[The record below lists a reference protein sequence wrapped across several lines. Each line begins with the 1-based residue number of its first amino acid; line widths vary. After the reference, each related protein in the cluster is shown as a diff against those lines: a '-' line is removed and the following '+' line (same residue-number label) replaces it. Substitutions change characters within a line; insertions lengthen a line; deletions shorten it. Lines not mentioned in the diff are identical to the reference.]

1 MLTFDG
7 GSQGEQS
14 SAGSGAVLYRKD
26 DDGQFDEIAAWSLKL
41 GPGRTN
47 NEAEYEALCM
57 GLEKVNELIEEPA
70 NLIIQGDSRLV
81 INQMGPSQWKVNKF
95 ELQQLKNRADNVINE
110 LVDRMN
116 VTWIHTLRCN
126 NKRADELATF
136 GSRQPGHEPLELT
149 NFFNAEFYGD
159 IQIGT
164 PGQSFKVVYDTGS
177 STLWVPGRKCR
188 STACRRHKRFVES
201 LSTTAHVAHNLRSR
215 GDSQLF
221 PIHYGTGDVKL
232 QRETD
237 VIEIDNV
244 TVNGVTFG
252 VSVGE
257 SRFPFATS
265 PADGICGLSF
275 TLPRDPFGPSLID
288 SSDSLHI
295 IGFYYSF
302 NPRFHG
308 SLSVGSIED
317 GRIARGTSLVVG
329 PVQSSAELL
338 QAIETDDCRGPNV
351 TILLQGESSGSVHE
365 ILLTADQ
372 YYIVNDKVDCEPGFA
387 GVRLHDEEDLWILGS
402 TLLRSYYAVFD
413 RCEPLQLSCGATLEM
428 A

>member
-1 MLTFDG
+1 MHTLMLL
-7 GSQGEQS
+7 GSIVTS
-14 SAGSGAVLYRKD
+14 GSGAIVPLYSAYSCLEDRASHLLPVLRRNFK
-26 DDGQFDEIAAWSLKL
+26 AMRSSSL
-41 GPGRTN
+41 
-47 NEAEYEALCM
+47 
-57 GLEKVNELIEEPA
+57 V
-70 NLIIQGDSRLV
+70 Q
-81 INQMGPSQWKVNKF
+81 
-95 ELQQLKNRADNVINE
+95 
-110 LVDRMN
+110 
-116 VTWIHTLRCN
+116 
-126 NKRADELATF
+126 
-136 GSRQPGHEPLELT
+136 EPLELT

-244 TVNGVTFG
+244 TVNGLTFG

-257 SRFPFATS
+257 SRSPFATS

-295 IGFYYSF
+295 LGFYYSF

-308 SLSVGSIED
+308 SLSVGSIEG
-317 GRIARGTSLVVG
+317 GRIARG
-329 PVQSSAELL
+329 SA
-338 QAIETDDCRGPNV
+338 IM
-351 TILLQGESSGSVHE
+351 
-365 ILLTADQ
+365 
-372 YYIVNDKVDCEPGFA
+372 
-387 GVRLHDEEDLWILGS
+387 W
-402 TLLRSYYAVFD
+402 
-413 RCEPLQLSCGATLEM
+413 
-428 A
+428 